1 MSISDPA
8 QLLQRIPELHLLAE
22 LPQIRRA
29 IETGDPFKVYRA
41 LILARL
47 FRRLPEHRELLNT
60 LISERRLFAK
70 GYKNRPYLAGM
81 NALGFSFLGAA
92 ETDTDDSHIALH
104 AFTILSTI
112 PLIPLGCY
120 VVKKTGERQWH
131 IYARAPL
138 GILGWLYT
146 RGLALAL
153 VTLILFGAVHSYH
166 QASTQDMTLLNGFEL
181 PVLVTLNQTSMTVPP
196 QGRATINLKHGIVSG
211 SASFERFGMIEQ
223 FRQTI
228 NSNDHTMI
236 WNIAGAAPLLH
247 TSQNAQ
253 AASEGSSTLT
263 KTVYCG
269 SSFLEFAD
277 LKEAFG
283 KATESINSQNS
294 GQLTMLSSA
303 NSPELPGISICSNY
317 ALEHARE
324 NTMASALEALALMH
338 EWDEAYTLNA
348 VKAAQQV
355 STTEALRVLQRARK
369 AHHDTL
375 AFELRY
381 QELRDEAGQHQALQT
396 EYAEYARLH
405 PDSASA
411 QFLYASLFSGS
422 AGISAMQ
429 ESARRF
435 PQDAAI
441 LRSLVWRK
449 AIHADYS
456 GAQQDLNSL
465 RQLSPKDADLLL
477 NTELSILLSQG
488 RKLDALN
495 LLNAL
500 MRDKKA
506 GQRAARAADFA
517 LVARQA
523 KADPEHW
530 FKQFPAADNDAESI
544 NFHRI
549 RAGLPVAKPSH
560 AQSPYV
566 KLALALRNNP
576 TLAIKLAKEFNRYQL
591 SSLAPDQILL
601 LHGEAVRRKDQTLI
615 SLTQDSLNLSR
626 FEAQILHA
634 YMRGEE
640 IDLDQSD
647 FDIGVQAG
655 AFLIRSRNMQLS
667 DQERASLRAR
677 AAKTDFMRGAVSTAL
692 HQWPA

>member
-181 PVLVTLNQTSMTVPP
+181 PVLVTLNQTSITVPP

-283 KATESINSQNS
+283 EATESINSQNS
-294 GQLTMLSSA
+294 GQLTMLPST

-324 NTMASALEALALMH
+324 NTMASALEALALTH

-355 STTEALRVLQRARK
+355 STAEALRVLQRARK

-523 KADPEHW
+523 NADPEHW
-530 FKQFPAADNDAESI
+530 FKQLPASDNHAENI
-544 NFHRI
+544 DFYRI
-549 RAGLPVAKPSH
+549 RAGLPATKPV
-560 AQSPYV
+560 QSPYV

-640 IDLDQSD
+640 IDLNQSD